1 MGDRIGVGGGV
12 AVFVC
17 LGLTYSC
24 AFSVSLPA
32 RMSFFLSLERGPYP
46 QRLMIHWKSWNLLWI
61 SSCPVGRLSGCLE
74 DVNSQKTEDSA
85 CCTCHAPW
93 SRVWSPFK
101 IQNPVVFKAFFCC
114 GLLACM
120 AQNSWLELFSD
131 YNLQRLNCDSTDKSY
146 IHKFGHKSVASL
158 AIKFCTIST
167 RWLLQSHD
175 PQMRS
180 PQWSSGRCRLQL
192 PGQARID
199 GQLDLLSGILGC
211 FWMDRALGMSPTLH
225 SNP

>member
-1 MGDRIGVGGGV
+1 MGVGGGA

-17 LGLTYSC
+17 LGVTYSC

-74 DVNSQKTEDSA
+74 DVHSQKTEDSA

-93 SRVWSPFK
+93 SRVWSPFRMDG
-101 IQNPVVFKAFFCC
+101 KAFF
-114 GLLACM
+114 
-120 AQNSWLELFSD
+120 SWPVSLYGSKFLTPVTFR
-131 YNLQRLNCDSTDKSY
+131 LQPLNCDSTDKSY
-146 IHKFGHKSVASL
+146 IHRFGHKSVASL

-199 GQLDLLSGILGC
+199 GQLDLLRGILGC